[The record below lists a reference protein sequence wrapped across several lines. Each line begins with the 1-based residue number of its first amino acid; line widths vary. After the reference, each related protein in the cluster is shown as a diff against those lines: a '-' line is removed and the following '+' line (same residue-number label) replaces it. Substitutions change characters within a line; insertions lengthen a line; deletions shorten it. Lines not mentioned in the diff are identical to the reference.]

1 MVFMRDVFAE
11 TACLLMI
18 DADRFK
24 TVNDT
29 YGHPGG
35 DAVLRA
41 LADSMVRCFPRKSD
55 LVARYGG
62 EEFAIV
68 LPDTSAQ
75 NAKRLAE
82 RMLQSIRDLRI
93 PHNGQTITI
102 TVSIGVAQLGRI
114 EAIQEWLDRGDQALY
129 RAKVE
134 GRNRVV
140 EAVVAD

>member
-1 MVFMRDVFAE
+1 M
-11 TACLLMI
+11 LMI

-24 TVNDT
+24 AINDT

-35 DAVLRA
+35 DSVLKA
-41 LADSMVRCFPRKSD
+41 LADCMVRNFPRKSD

-62 EEFAIV
+62 EEFAII

-82 RMLQSIRDLRI
+82 RMLQGIRELQI
-93 PHNGQTITI
+93 PHNGVMISV
-102 TVSIGVAQLGRI
+102 TVSMGVAELGFT
-114 EAIQEWLDRGDQALY
+114 ESVQDWLDRADQALY

-134 GRNRVV
+134 GRNRVI
-140 EAVVAD
+140 EATVGY